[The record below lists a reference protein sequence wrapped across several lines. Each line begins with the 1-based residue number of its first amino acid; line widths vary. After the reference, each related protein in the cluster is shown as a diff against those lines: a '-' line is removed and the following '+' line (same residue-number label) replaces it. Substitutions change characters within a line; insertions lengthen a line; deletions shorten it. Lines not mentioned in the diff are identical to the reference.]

1 MVCNYAIGEAE
12 RTSCDVNSLEG
23 DGADEVAKP
32 ANGSSFISYY
42 TATSQV
48 IEDIKLCL
56 GAIRCRRRQLDFD
69 IDGLSGGSGGD
80 GDGGRSCE
88 QK

>member
-1 MVCNYAIGEAE
+1 MVCNYAIGMADK
-12 RTSCDVNSLEG
+12 TSCDVNSVEG
-23 DGADEVAKP
+23 NATRPG
-32 ANGSSFISYY
+32 NGSFISYY

-56 GAIRCRRRQLDFD
+56 GAIKCRTRQLDFD
-69 IDGLSGGSGGD
+69 FQARVG
-80 GDGGRSCE
+80 GGRSCD